1 MLKYNMIENTINW
14 VRQDYR
20 ENPMRFC
27 LELFAWFMSIG
38 CTIWMG
44 YTLPNPPFIFLYP
57 MFIFGC
63 SLYAWTAYSRNSFG
77 MLANYL
83 LLVTIDI
90 IGYVRLFY

>member
-1 MLKYNMIENTINW
+1 MIIQVTRDIISWIRLDWKSNRFRFILEVIAWVISISCAIIMAMTI
-14 VRQDYR
+14 
-20 ENPMRFC
+20 
-27 LELFAWFMSIG
+27 
-38 CTIWMG
+38 
-44 YTLPNPPFIFLYP
+44 PNPPFIFLYP

-90 IGYVRLFY
+90 IGYIRLFY

>member
-1 MLKYNMIENTINW
+1 
-14 VRQDYR
+14 
-20 ENPMRFC
+20 
-27 LELFAWFMSIG
+27 
-38 CTIWMG
+38 
-44 YTLPNPPFIFLYP
+44 

-90 IGYVRLFY
+90 IGYIRLFY

>member
-1 MLKYNMIENTINW
+1 MIIQVTRDIISWIRLDWKSNRFRFILEVIAWVISISCAIILAMTI
-14 VRQDYR
+14 
-20 ENPMRFC
+20 
-27 LELFAWFMSIG
+27 
-38 CTIWMG
+38 
-44 YTLPNPPFIFLYP
+44 PNPPFIFLYP

-90 IGYVRLFY
+90 IGYIRLFY

>member
-1 MLKYNMIENTINW
+1 MIIQVTQDIISWIKLDFQSNRFRFILEVIAWLISISCAIIMAITI
-14 VRQDYR
+14 
-20 ENPMRFC
+20 
-27 LELFAWFMSIG
+27 
-38 CTIWMG
+38 
-44 YTLPNPPFIFLYP
+44 PNPPFIFLYP

-90 IGYVRLFY
+90 IGYIRLVF